1 MPATDCLRSSR
12 VVAALEQSLMALTAL
27 RALHLGGGGCGA
39 LLGLDA
45 EGVAVLGRVFT
56 IALTALRTLDLNSE
70 TVTFCHALLYARV
83 LEEKCSIVNV
93 YNSRCRLP
101 PQRMLCCIV
110 AVLDSPHRA
119 AASES

>member
-27 RALHLGGGGCGA
+27 RALHLGVGGCGA
-39 LLGLDA
+39 LLVLAA

-56 IALTALRTLDLNSE
+56 MALTALRTLELSSE
-70 TVTFCHALLYARV
+70 TVIFCHAFSYARG
-83 LEEKCSIVNV
+83 LQEMCSIVNV

-101 PQRMLCCIV
+101 PLRRL
-110 AVLDSPHRA
+110 
-119 AASES
+119 